1 LKTYIKAAFS
11 NIKGLIENKRAIAD
25 IKSHSTITIDSIKTA
40 SSAQASELEDVA
52 ATDIEASSMI
62 FVATLSICLSHSIT
76 NKQPE
81 IRTTTRLTRY

>member
-1 LKTYIKAAFS
+1 MNAAFFK
-11 NIKGLIENKRAIAD
+11 IKGFIENKRAITD
-25 IKSHSTITIDSIKTA
+25 IKSHSTITIDSMKTA
-40 SSAQASELEDVA
+40 SSSAQASELEDVA

-81 IRTTTRLTRY
+81 IRTTTRLTRH